1 MRMRARSIVC
11 FTTVVIAILLSLHLV
26 VSTIIRRGT
35 SSVAFEQATVTASRV
50 TGLVSEEIAA
60 LRRTVAAAAILPVTT
75 LQSSLTESELATLS
89 LDLIVV
95 IDSLGNQVWSV
106 KSVEEDPPK
115 SPLFDS
121 LRGLA
126 SASLVDGA
134 ISGLLSVGDSPAL
147 VAAHKV
153 SIVAPDGTSTEGRL
167 LGVRFLSPQ
176 RLTDISRLTGASV
189 GIRRSIRAQQTGP
202 LFDDRPVFHTEGS
215 VLYGREIVGGI
226 HPSDYF
232 EVEFSIPSPITL
244 ADESRLLALLSTLF
258 TFVLLALLSSSLL
271 VFDSL
276 FVKHIRSIAQQ
287 LHLQKHNPHPT
298 ISIPA
303 GSPRSIGELAEKI
316 NTTLEGFALSKK
328 TAAEATEIAHH
339 AIDAKTE
346 FIVSMSHEIRS
357 PLNAILGIA
366 QILERMSLPIHLREY
381 VHVVK
386 ESGNTLLELIT
397 DMLDYSSIE
406 SGRITFQRSP
416 FNIQELLTNVAH
428 SHSAAA
434 FKKNVEVILSI
445 DPDAPTHIEGD
456 RLRVKQIIDTL
467 VENAV
472 SCSDV
477 GDIVIFLAP
486 SQFLEDGRTLV
497 RISVRDSGVGIAPE
511 RADEVFSSFN
521 LPDPSTFLR
530 LGRTG
535 LSLPIIRGLAR
546 GMDGDVWVDS
556 QYGHGATFGFE
567 LATTAVTFL
576 EDRNPA
582 IEPDTEVV
590 IVDTNPLSAEIL
602 AQIFRE
608 IGVSS
613 IKELSACEL
622 EDLLKIPQTNL
633 MVCIDSRLLT
643 STIEEKLSASASEG
657 VVRWFPLVPPHLS
670 DPLDRFLRAGALNAI
685 PKPISLATIFQYL
698 GQPAFRE
705 DSAPASQSVP
715 TRSKSSVGLSILVID
730 DIESNRFILA
740 TLLTGW
746 GHKVTTASSGLE
758 AVNLLREHGHFEGD
772 DDSQLFDL
780 VFMDIQMPQVN
791 GLEATRIIRTS
802 ENLANRTKPVPI
814 IAVTADAQVKDID
827 EYVTVGMWGAI
838 TKPIL
843 ALRLFG
849 VIESLGLHD
858 GNLPARRRSTTSVT
872 IEASGLVAALER
884 KDLKLSV
891 ARLWSDLGH
900 DPVRLVEILSLF
912 VEQTAIQTEDLSHL
926 AQTGDAAQ
934 ASSLAHAIRGT
945 LLNIGA
951 RGSAKVA
958 SQLEA
963 VAKEGAPDKIHKCAM
978 ELRDSVGVLVAVITE
993 ALATHTT
1000 TSRTQGS
1007 SQDSPPSPTE

>member
-1 MRMRARSIVC
+1 MRARLIIPI
-11 FTTVVIAILLSLHLV
+11 TTVAVAILLILHFV
-26 VSTIIRRGT
+26 VGTIIQRGT
-35 SSVAFEQATVTASRV
+35 SSVVYEHATGKASRV
-50 TGLVSEEIAA
+50 VHLISEEIAS
-60 LRRTVAAAAILPVTT
+60 LRRTVAAAAIHPINPRIP
-75 LQSSLTESELATLS
+75 SLTEADLGILN
-89 LDLIVV
+89 LDMIVI
-95 IDSLGNQVWSV
+95 IDSVGNLVWSV
-106 KSVEEDPPK
+106 KSDKEASSD
-115 SPLFDS
+115 SFISNS
-121 LRGLA
+121 LRGL
-126 SASLVDGA
+126 STASLLNGA
-134 ISGLLSVGDSPAL
+134 ISGLISIGNSPAF
-147 VAAHKV
+147 VTVQRATF
-153 SIVAPDGTSTEGRL
+153 ITPDGTSSEGRL
-167 LGVRFLSPQ
+167 LGIRILTPQ
-176 RLTDISRLTGASV
+176 RLADISRLIGATV
-189 GIRRSIRAQQTGP
+189 TIRRSIRHQQSGP
-202 LFDDRPVFHTEGS
+202 LFDDRPVFNIEGS
-215 VLYGREIVGGI
+215 TLSGREIIGGI
-226 HPSDYF
+226 QPADYF
-232 EVEFSIPSPITL
+232 EVDFSIQSPLTS
-244 ADESRLLALLSTLF
+244 ADESRVVGLLTILFLSALLGVSG
-258 TFVLLALLSSSLL
+258 LSFFL
-271 VFDSL
+271 FDSL
-276 FVKHIRSIAQQ
+276 LVKHIRSITQQ
-287 LHLQKHNPHPT
+287 LHFQKHNPHPT
-298 ISIPA
+298 ISVPP
-303 GSPRSIGELAEKI
+303 GTHNSIHDLAEKI
-316 NTTLEGFALSKK
+316 NTTLEGFALSRK
-328 TAAEATEIAHH
+328 AAAQATEIAHH
-339 AIDAKTE
+339 AIYAKTE

-406 SGRITFQRSP
+406 SGQITLQRSP
-416 FNIQELLTNVAH
+416 FNIQELLTNVTH
-428 SHSAAA
+428 SHSEVA

-445 DPDAPTHIEGD
+445 DPEAPTHIEGD

-486 SQFLEDGRTLV
+486 SQFLEDGRTLI
-497 RISVRDSGVGIAPE
+497 RITVRDSGVGIAPE
-511 RADEVFSSFN
+511 RANEVFSSFN

-567 LATTAVTFL
+567 IATTAVSFL
-576 EDRNPA
+576 EDRNPG
-582 IEPDTEVV
+582 IEPNTDVV
-590 IVDTNPLSAEIL
+590 IVDTNPLSGEIL
-602 AQIFRE
+602 AQVFRE
-608 IGVSS
+608 IGVNS
-613 IKELSACEL
+613 IKELSTEEL
-622 EDLLKIPQTNL
+622 EELFRTLQSNV
-633 MVCIDSRLLT
+633 MVCIDSRLIT
-643 STIEEKLSASASEG
+643 SAIEEKLCEMASQG
-657 VVRWFPLVPPHLS
+657 LVKWFALVPPHLS
-670 DPLDRFLRAGALNAI
+670 DSSDRFLRSGALNVI
-685 PKPISLATIFQYL
+685 PKPISYATIFQYL
-698 GQPAFRE
+698 GQPALRE
-705 DSAPASQSVP
+705 DSAPVEQSAP
-715 TRSKSSVGLSILVID
+715 TRSQSSVGLSILVVD

-772 DDSQLFDL
+772 DDSRLFDL
-780 VFMDIQMPQVN
+780 IFMDIQMPQVN

-802 ENLANRTKPVPI
+802 ENLANRKKPVPI

-884 KDLKLSV
+884 KDLKMSV

-900 DPVRLVEILSLF
+900 DPVRLVEILTLF
-912 VEQTAIQTEDLSHL
+912 VEQTAIQTEQLSHL

-958 SQLEA
+958 SQLETA
-963 VAKEGAPDKIHKCAM
+963 AKEGAPDKIHKHAR
-978 ELRDSVGVLVAVITE
+978 ELRDSVGVLGAIITE
-993 ALATHTT
+993 ALATHTN
-1000 TSRTQGS
+1000 TSRTVS
-1007 SQDSPPSPTE
+1007 LSQDEPPSPTA